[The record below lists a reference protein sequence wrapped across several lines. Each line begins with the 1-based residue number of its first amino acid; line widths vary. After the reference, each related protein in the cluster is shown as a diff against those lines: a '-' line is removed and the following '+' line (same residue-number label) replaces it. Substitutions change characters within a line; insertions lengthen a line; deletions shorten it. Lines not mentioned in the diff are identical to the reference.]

1 MNQNLT
7 ALIHNPRDPLD
18 NFLEIATN
26 VLTGGICQLQLFI
39 LEVLWVEGIHTT
51 HSLDN
56 MRDTCVLQ
64 IVETLSCLDVSN
76 VKLRNN
82 H

>member
-1 MNQNLT
+1 
-7 ALIHNPRDPLD
+7 
-18 NFLEIATN
+18 
-26 VLTGGICQLQLFI
+26 LQLFI